1 MELKTALALVNT
13 PQLITDTKQVWAD
26 LGAGTGFFTQ
36 ALARYLQPGS
46 TIIAVDKGKIDLEK
60 IPTPKGMNLQTIKAD
75 FTDSDLKLEA
85 LTGILMANSL
95 HYVKDKTAFIKNI
108 ERSFAG
114 KGSFLIIEY
123 DTEQANP
130 WVPYPISFSS
140 LKELFIKA
148 GYPSVEKINETPS
161 AYGPRNIYAAWI
173 Q

>member
-1 MELKTALALVNT
+1 MELKTALALINT

-46 TIIAVDKGKIDLEK
+46 TIIAVDKGKVDLEK
-60 IPTPKGMNLQTIKAD
+60 IPTPKGMNLQTFKAD
-75 FTDSDLKLEA
+75 FTDSDLKLEG

-95 HYVKDKTAFIKNI
+95 HYVKDKPAFIKNI

-130 WVPYPISFSS
+130 WVPYPISFPS
-140 LKELFIKA
+140 LKQLFNEA
-148 GYPSVEKINETPS
+148 GYTVVEKIGTTPS